1 MSEASETRKAPETRT
16 LKIHCEKPPPLVAQ
30 RPAMPSEI
38 PRAALSFIRA
48 ALAARWHAQ
57 AFYALG
63 WRVDGHG
70 SLTGQLRASVSVR
83 LRRGG
88 ERALAV
94 WGTPWPIPPG
104 FEPPGLDT
112 PPELP
117 PHIPRFPGMA
127 ARVAAL
133 RAQRVAQ
140 LKTSPEVKWVYEL
153 GTYWVS
159 PASPL
164 GPREGGGTGWWPAT
178 ELKQAVSSPPR

>member
-30 RPAMPSEI
+30 RPVMPDEI
-38 PRAALSFIRA
+38 PRAAQSLIRV
-48 ALAARWHAQ
+48 ALGAQWHAQ

-70 SLTGQLRASVSVR
+70 SLTGQLRASIAVR
-83 LRRGG
+83 LRRGS
-88 ERALAV
+88 ERAIAT

-104 FEPPGLDT
+104 LEPPGLDT

-117 PHIPRFPGMA
+117 PHIPRTGMA
-127 ARVAAL
+127 ARVATL

-153 GTYWVS
+153 GAYWIS

-164 GPREGGGTGWWPAT
+164 GPREGGGTGWWGAT
-178 ELKQAVSSPPR
+178 ELKRALNSSPR